1 LNSKV
6 NCAIIKEKEKGNMK
20 NKINAM
26 IKDKNQR
33 KEFLQ
38 EYLVFALQQ
47 QNEYIKINDPKEIE
61 NLNIVIE
68 YTLKQINDLENSLY
82 ELRRDLKGSK

>member
-1 LNSKV
+1 
-6 NCAIIKEKEKGNMK
+6 MK